1 MRGWILDITAQPDHL
16 ILWLRTAEA
25 CVPLEVSYQPRFYLH
40 APGVQFEDYA
50 PLFESHPHV
59 SAVTPEFHRLQL
71 RGPRRP
77 VLAVTVSSCTQL
89 PRVVRELKALAVPRF
104 RVFNGD
110 LSATQLWYLEQQ
122 RYPFE
127 QVEVHTNQSRT
138 RVTRI
143 DSCDSQLALDY
154 DLPPFDTVDLRLE
167 GEDLFTAASSKGDTL
182 QTTEPMMLQDW
193 ITAQNPDIIFTER
206 GDAHILPAL
215 IQRVGEAGMLQ
226 QFSLNRD
233 HTPHVFSDKTLP
245 AGRAVFRYGGPV
257 FYRPHP
263 FILRGRLHLDRSYM
277 TFGDFHGLIEGCRL
291 TAFPPQRMARSSP
304 GTGINM
310 LQMQE
315 ALRRG
320 VLIPETKADPEQYKT
335 GIELL
340 NADRGGHVITPRVGV
355 FSDVGELDFLSMY
368 PSLMVKHNISPEA
381 LFCDCCPDDATIV
394 PELGY
399 WLCQR
404 EIGIVPT
411 FLKPILEK
419 RTYYK
424 KRRHDNPIY
433 EARQSALKWLLV
445 VCLDSD
451 EIVPVRINGDLQ
463 LVKIGQ
469 FIDQHLTS
477 PSVQPCHLDVQ
488 VIGLDEQYKATFAPV
503 KQFFKLNA
511 PDTLLKVILEGGR
524 EITLTPDHPS
534 YVLDNGR
541 LMTKETRQLKR
552 GDFLPVMLS
561 VPSSSKQKQFDF
573 IEILLNQHSRNTLDT
588 WRVHGPILRKAII
601 ENRNTIMSA
610 LSQGSHTVQ
619 ALNNWQREGYIPLRY
634 FKLLHLSAEKHR
646 QLQIGRGRRKGGLVK
661 WIPATVSL
669 DENLAF
675 LLGFF
680 VGDGSATRNMIRLD
694 VNAEDVALLK
704 RINRIISTSFG
715 LKGQIRKETN
725 ANMYVIQ
732 INSTALVELL
742 EKAFLI
748 GHTAS
753 QGRLQIPFYILNAPR
768 AVRYEF
774 LAGLIASDGSIEK
787 TRNVIRIGTKSE
799 KLLNQ
804 LGYMAL
810 TLDIDFLLNRS
821 KKKGVTHAFRING
834 MRSLTEI
841 LSHSSLKRKHERILR
856 SKNASQRPHSLIRGI
871 PVHETRLR
879 QLAQKYRTVRNPRID
894 LAERT
899 QRAAATTQI
908 AKLLDKP
915 TLSKIDQEQ
924 LAFIKQLIESDIGF
938 SKVTEIAKV
947 TPTSKYVYCF
957 EVDSPLSGFA
967 AGKGGIF
974 THNCFGYLGFR
985 ASRFGRVEAY
995 ECVTAFSRRVLL
1007 QTKAVSE
1014 QRGFQVLHGI
1024 VDCVWLQKP
1033 GATVDDYL
1041 AVGEAIQEKTGLS
1054 MEFEGRYRWIM
1065 FLPCRNQPYGALTR
1079 YCGVKEDGTIK
1090 VRGIELRR
1098 RDTPPYIKQLQMDLL
1113 TCLAGAEEAEE
1124 MQEMLPQLFDI
1135 VKDYL
1140 ERLHNGDVA
1149 IDDLVITQNISRSP
1163 GEYQQQCSQ
1172 AIAAELAMRYGQDIQ
1187 PGQPVRYVHTDAL
1200 SRHPLRRVALPHTSA
1215 ATHYDKDKYAQLL
1228 LRAADT
1234 LLTPL
1239 GWNYERL
1246 VEHFNEKPIQT
1257 LLDPHLR
1264 G

>member
-1 MRGWILDITAQPDHL
+1 
-16 ILWLRTAEA
+16 
-25 CVPLEVSYQPRFYLH
+25 
-40 APGVQFEDYA
+40 
-50 PLFESHPHV
+50 
-59 SAVTPEFHRLQL
+59 RLQL

-89 PRVVRELKALAVPRF
+89 PRVIRELKALAVPRF

-127 QVEVHTNQSRT
+127 QVEVHTDGSRT

-143 DSCDSQLALDY
+143 DSCDSRLALDY
-154 DLPPFDTVDLRLE
+154 DLPPFNTVDLRLE
-167 GEDLFTAASSKGDTL
+167 GEDLFTASSSKGDTL

-193 ITAQNPDIIFTER
+193 ITAQDPDIIFTER
-206 GDAHILPAL
+206 GDAHIFPAL
-215 IQRVGEAGMLQ
+215 IQRVGEGGMLQ

-233 HTPHVFSDKTLP
+233 HTPHVFSDKALP

-381 LFCDCCPDDATIV
+381 LFCDCCPDDATVV

-399 WLCQR
+399 WLCRR
-404 EIGIVPT
+404 ETGIVPT

-424 KRRHDNPIY
+424 KHRHDNPIY
-433 EARQSALKWLLV
+433 EARQAALKWLLV

-451 EIVPVRINGDLQ
+451 EIVPVRINGNLQ
-463 LVKIGQ
+463 LVRIGE

-477 PSVQPCHLDVQ
+477 PSVQPCHSDIQ
-488 VIGLDEQYKATFAPV
+488 VVGLDEQYKATFVPV
-503 KQFFKLNA
+503 RKFFKLNA
-511 PDTLLKVILEGGR
+511 PDTLLKIKLEGGR

-534 YVLDNGR
+534 YVLDKGQ
-541 LMTKETRQLKR
+541 LMVKETRHLKR

-561 VPSSSKQKQFDF
+561 VPSNSKQHQLDF
-573 IEILLNQHSRNTLDT
+573 IEILCNHPSGKVLDT
-588 WRVHGPILRKAII
+588 WRVHGSILREAIAEHRQKI
-601 ENRNTIMSA
+601 ASA
-610 LSQGSHTVQ
+610 LSKGRHAVQ
-619 ALNNWQREGYIPLRY
+619 NLTNWQREGYIPLRY
-634 FKLLHLSAEKHR
+634 FKLLNLSVEEHQR
-646 QLQIGRGRRKGGLVK
+646 LQIGRGRRKGGLVQ
-661 WIPATVSL
+661 WIPATVPL
-669 DENLAF
+669 DEDLAF

-680 VGDGSATRNMIRLD
+680 VGDGSATQNMIRLD
-694 VNAEDVALLK
+694 VNAEDTALRK
-704 RINRIISTSFG
+704 RIERIITSIFG
-715 LKGQIRKETN
+715 LEGHVRKEIQ
-725 ANMYVIQ
+725 ANMHVIQ
-732 INSTALVELL
+732 INSIALVELL
-742 EKAFLI
+742 EKAFLL
-748 GHTAS
+748 GLTAAR
-753 QGRLQIPFYILNAPR
+753 GRLQIPFYILNAPKT
-768 AVRYEF
+768 VRYEF
-774 LAGLIASDGSIEK
+774 LAGLIASDGSIER

-799 KLLNQ
+799 ELLNQ
-804 LGYMAL
+804 LGYLAL

-821 KKKGVTHAFRING
+821 KKEGVAHAFRING
-834 MRSLTEI
+834 MRSLTTI
-841 LSHSSLKRKHERILR
+841 QSHCFLKRKHAQILS
-856 SKNASQRPHSLIRGI
+856 SKNASQHPHSRIRGI
-871 PVHETRLR
+871 PVYETRLR
-879 QLAQKYRTVRNPRID
+879 QLARKYRTVRNPRID
-894 LAERT
+894 LVERT
-899 QRAAATTQI
+899 QRTSATAQI
-908 AKLLDKP
+908 VKLSNKP
-915 TLSKIDQEQ
+915 TLSKTDQEQ
-924 LAFIKQLIESDIGF
+924 LVFIKQLIESDIGF
-938 SKVTEIAKV
+938 AKV
-947 TPTSKYVYCF
+947 TQITEVASSSKYVYCF
-957 EVDSPLSGFA
+957 EVDGHLSGFT

-1007 QTKAVSE
+1007 QTKAISE

-1041 AVGEAIQEKTGLS
+1041 ALGEAIYEKTGLP
-1054 MEFEGRYRWIM
+1054 MEFEGRYRWII
-1065 FLPCRNQPYGALTR
+1065 FLPCRGKPYGALTR

-1098 RDTPPYIKQLQMDLL
+1098 RDTPALVKQLQLDLL
-1113 TCLAGAEEAEE
+1113 TCLAGAEDEDE
-1124 MQEMLPQLFDI
+1124 MHEMLPQLLDI
-1135 VKDYL
+1135 VKNYL
-1140 ERLHNGDVA
+1140 NRIQSEDVTTEE
-1149 IDDLVITQNISRSP
+1149 LVITQNISLSP
-1163 GEYQQQCSQ
+1163 DEYQQQCSQ
-1172 AIAAELAMRYGQDIQ
+1172 AIAAELAIRYGHDIQ
-1187 PGQPVRYVHTDAL
+1187 PGQPVRYVHTDAQ

-1215 ATHYDKDKYAQLL
+1215 AAHYDKDKYAQLL
-1228 LRAADT
+1228 LRATDT

-1239 GWNYERL
+1239 GWKYERL

-1257 LLDPHLR
+1257 LLDPHLS

>member
-1 MRGWILDITAQPDHL
+1 MRGWILDITAQPGHL
-16 ILWLRTAEA
+16 TLWLRTAEA
-25 CVPLEVSYQPRFYLH
+25 CVPLEVPYQPQFYLH

-77 VLAVTVSSCTQL
+77 VLAVTVSSCIQL

-127 QVEVHTNQSRT
+127 QVEVHTNGSRT

-167 GEDLFTAASSKGDTL
+167 GEDLFTASSSKGDTL

-193 ITAQNPDIIFTER
+193 ITDQDPDIIFTER
-206 GDAHILPAL
+206 GDSHILPAL
-215 IQRVGEAGMLQ
+215 IQRVGAAGMLQ

-263 FILRGRLHLDRSYM
+263 FILRGRLHLDQSHM

-381 LFCDCCPDDATIV
+381 LFCDCCPDDATVV

-399 WLCQR
+399 WLCRR

-424 KRRHDNPIY
+424 KHRHDNPVY
-433 EARQSALKWLLV
+433 EARQSALKFLLV
-445 VCLDSD
+445 VS
-451 EIVPVRINGDLQ
+451 
-463 LVKIGQ
+463 
-469 FIDQHLTS
+469 
-477 PSVQPCHLDVQ
+477 
-488 VIGLDEQYKATFAPV
+488 
-503 KQFFKLNA
+503 
-511 PDTLLKVILEGGR
+511 
-524 EITLTPDHPS
+524 
-534 YVLDNGR
+534 
-541 LMTKETRQLKR
+541 
-552 GDFLPVMLS
+552 
-561 VPSSSKQKQFDF
+561 
-573 IEILLNQHSRNTLDT
+573 
-588 WRVHGPILRKAII
+588 
-601 ENRNTIMSA
+601 
-610 LSQGSHTVQ
+610 
-619 ALNNWQREGYIPLRY
+619 
-634 FKLLHLSAEKHR
+634 
-646 QLQIGRGRRKGGLVK
+646 
-661 WIPATVSL
+661 
-669 DENLAF
+669 
-675 LLGFF
+675 
-680 VGDGSATRNMIRLD
+680 
-694 VNAEDVALLK
+694 
-704 RINRIISTSFG
+704 
-715 LKGQIRKETN
+715 
-725 ANMYVIQ
+725 
-732 INSTALVELL
+732 
-742 EKAFLI
+742 
-748 GHTAS
+748 
-753 QGRLQIPFYILNAPR
+753 
-768 AVRYEF
+768 
-774 LAGLIASDGSIEK
+774 
-787 TRNVIRIGTKSE
+787 
-799 KLLNQ
+799 
-804 LGYMAL
+804 
-810 TLDIDFLLNRS
+810 
-821 KKKGVTHAFRING
+821 
-834 MRSLTEI
+834 
-841 LSHSSLKRKHERILR
+841 
-856 SKNASQRPHSLIRGI
+856 
-871 PVHETRLR
+871 
-879 QLAQKYRTVRNPRID
+879 
-894 LAERT
+894 
-899 QRAAATTQI
+899 
-908 AKLLDKP
+908 
-915 TLSKIDQEQ
+915 
-924 LAFIKQLIESDIGF
+924 
-938 SKVTEIAKV
+938 
-947 TPTSKYVYCF
+947 
-957 EVDSPLSGFA
+957 
-967 AGKGGIF
+967 
-974 THNCFGYLGFR
+974 FGYLGFR

-1033 GATVDDYL
+1033 GATIDDYL
-1041 AVGEAIQEKTGLS
+1041 ALGEAIHEETGLL

-1065 FLPCRNQPYGALTR
+1065 FLPCRGKPYGALTR

-1113 TCLAGAEEAEE
+1113 TCLAGAEDADE
-1124 MQEMLPQLFDI
+1124 MQEMLPQLLDI

-1140 ERLHNGDVA
+1140 ERLHNGDVTTE
-1149 IDDLVITQNISRSP
+1149 DLIITQNISRSP

-1172 AIAAELAMRYGQDIQ
+1172 AIATELAVRYGQDIQ
-1187 PGQPVRYVHTDAL
+1187 PGQPVRYVHTDAK
-1200 SRHPLRRVALPHTSA
+1200 SRHPLRRVAVPHTSA
-1215 ATHYDKDKYAQLL
+1215 AAQYDVDKYVELL
-1228 LRAADT
+1228 LRATDT
-1234 LLTPL
+1234 LLTLL

-1246 VEHFNEKPIQT
+1246 VENFSEKPVQT

-1264 G
+1264 S

>member
-16 ILWLRTAEA
+16 TLWLRTVEA
-25 CVPLEVSYQPRFYLH
+25 CVPLEVPYQPRFYLH

-59 SAVTPEFHRLQL
+59 SVVTPEFHRLQL

-127 QVEVHTNQSRT
+127 QVEVHTNESRT
-138 RVTRI
+138 HVTRI

-167 GEDLFTAASSKGDTL
+167 GEDLFTASSSKGDTL
-182 QTTEPMMLQDW
+182 QTTEPMILQDW
-193 ITAQNPDIIFTER
+193 ITAQDPDIIFTES
-206 GDAHILPAL
+206 GDSHILPAL

-226 QFSLNRD
+226 HFSLNRD
-233 HTPHVFSDKTLP
+233 HTPHVFSDRALP

-355 FSDVGELDFLSMY
+355 FTDVGELDFLSMY

-381 LFCDCCPDDATIV
+381 LFCDCCPDDATVV

-399 WLCQR
+399 WLCRR

-419 RTYYK
+419 RIYYK
-424 KRRHDNPIY
+424 KHRHDNPIY
-433 EARQSALKWLLV
+433 EARQAALKWLLV
-445 VCLDSD
+445 VS
-451 EIVPVRINGDLQ
+451 
-463 LVKIGQ
+463 
-469 FIDQHLTS
+469 
-477 PSVQPCHLDVQ
+477 
-488 VIGLDEQYKATFAPV
+488 
-503 KQFFKLNA
+503 
-511 PDTLLKVILEGGR
+511 
-524 EITLTPDHPS
+524 
-534 YVLDNGR
+534 
-541 LMTKETRQLKR
+541 
-552 GDFLPVMLS
+552 
-561 VPSSSKQKQFDF
+561 
-573 IEILLNQHSRNTLDT
+573 
-588 WRVHGPILRKAII
+588 
-601 ENRNTIMSA
+601 
-610 LSQGSHTVQ
+610 
-619 ALNNWQREGYIPLRY
+619 
-634 FKLLHLSAEKHR
+634 
-646 QLQIGRGRRKGGLVK
+646 
-661 WIPATVSL
+661 
-669 DENLAF
+669 
-675 LLGFF
+675 
-680 VGDGSATRNMIRLD
+680 
-694 VNAEDVALLK
+694 
-704 RINRIISTSFG
+704 
-715 LKGQIRKETN
+715 
-725 ANMYVIQ
+725 
-732 INSTALVELL
+732 
-742 EKAFLI
+742 
-748 GHTAS
+748 
-753 QGRLQIPFYILNAPR
+753 
-768 AVRYEF
+768 
-774 LAGLIASDGSIEK
+774 
-787 TRNVIRIGTKSE
+787 
-799 KLLNQ
+799 
-804 LGYMAL
+804 
-810 TLDIDFLLNRS
+810 
-821 KKKGVTHAFRING
+821 
-834 MRSLTEI
+834 
-841 LSHSSLKRKHERILR
+841 
-856 SKNASQRPHSLIRGI
+856 
-871 PVHETRLR
+871 
-879 QLAQKYRTVRNPRID
+879 
-894 LAERT
+894 
-899 QRAAATTQI
+899 
-908 AKLLDKP
+908 
-915 TLSKIDQEQ
+915 
-924 LAFIKQLIESDIGF
+924 
-938 SKVTEIAKV
+938 
-947 TPTSKYVYCF
+947 
-957 EVDSPLSGFA
+957 
-967 AGKGGIF
+967 
-974 THNCFGYLGFR
+974 FGYLGFR

-1007 QTKAVSE
+1007 QTKAVCE

-1041 AVGEAIQEKTGLS
+1041 AVGEAIQEKTGLQ
-1054 MEFEGRYRWIM
+1054 MDFEGRYRWIM

-1113 TCLAGAEEAEE
+1113 TCLAGAEDAEE
-1124 MQEMLPQLFDI
+1124 MQEMLPQLLDI

-1149 IDDLVITQNISRSP
+1149 TDELIITQNISRSP

-1172 AIAAELAMRYGQDIQ
+1172 AIAAELAVRYGQDIQ
-1187 PGQPVRYVHTDAL
+1187 PGQPVRYVYTDAQ
-1200 SRHPLRRVALPHTSA
+1200 SRHPLRRVALQHTSA
-1215 ATHYDKDKYAQLL
+1215 ATHYDTDKYTELL
-1228 LRAADT
+1228 LRATDT
-1234 LLTPL
+1234 LLKPL

-1246 VEHFNEKPIQT
+1246 TEHFSDKPIQT
-1257 LLDPHLR
+1257 ALDPYIQRHT
-1264 G
+1264 

>member
-16 ILWLRTAEA
+16 TLWLRTAEA
-25 CVPLEVSYQPRFYLH
+25 CVPLEVPYQPRFYLH

-77 VLAVTVSSCTQL
+77 VLAVSVSSCTQL

-127 QVEVHTNQSRT
+127 QVEVHTNESRT

-154 DLPPFDTVDLRLE
+154 ELPPFDTVDLRLE
-167 GEDLFTAASSKGDTL
+167 GEDLFTASSSKGNTL

-193 ITAQNPDIIFTER
+193 ITAQDPDIIFTER
-206 GDAHILPAL
+206 GDSHILPAL
-215 IQRVGEAGMLQ
+215 IQRVGEGGMLQ

-233 HTPHVFSDKTLP
+233 HTPHVFSDKALP

-381 LFCDCCPDDATIV
+381 LFCDCCPDDATVV

-399 WLCQR
+399 WLCRR

-424 KRRHDNPIY
+424 KHRHDNPIY

-445 VCLDSD
+445 VS
-451 EIVPVRINGDLQ
+451 
-463 LVKIGQ
+463 
-469 FIDQHLTS
+469 
-477 PSVQPCHLDVQ
+477 
-488 VIGLDEQYKATFAPV
+488 
-503 KQFFKLNA
+503 
-511 PDTLLKVILEGGR
+511 
-524 EITLTPDHPS
+524 
-534 YVLDNGR
+534 
-541 LMTKETRQLKR
+541 
-552 GDFLPVMLS
+552 
-561 VPSSSKQKQFDF
+561 
-573 IEILLNQHSRNTLDT
+573 
-588 WRVHGPILRKAII
+588 
-601 ENRNTIMSA
+601 
-610 LSQGSHTVQ
+610 
-619 ALNNWQREGYIPLRY
+619 
-634 FKLLHLSAEKHR
+634 
-646 QLQIGRGRRKGGLVK
+646 
-661 WIPATVSL
+661 
-669 DENLAF
+669 
-675 LLGFF
+675 
-680 VGDGSATRNMIRLD
+680 
-694 VNAEDVALLK
+694 
-704 RINRIISTSFG
+704 
-715 LKGQIRKETN
+715 
-725 ANMYVIQ
+725 
-732 INSTALVELL
+732 
-742 EKAFLI
+742 
-748 GHTAS
+748 
-753 QGRLQIPFYILNAPR
+753 
-768 AVRYEF
+768 
-774 LAGLIASDGSIEK
+774 
-787 TRNVIRIGTKSE
+787 
-799 KLLNQ
+799 
-804 LGYMAL
+804 
-810 TLDIDFLLNRS
+810 
-821 KKKGVTHAFRING
+821 
-834 MRSLTEI
+834 
-841 LSHSSLKRKHERILR
+841 
-856 SKNASQRPHSLIRGI
+856 
-871 PVHETRLR
+871 
-879 QLAQKYRTVRNPRID
+879 
-894 LAERT
+894 
-899 QRAAATTQI
+899 
-908 AKLLDKP
+908 
-915 TLSKIDQEQ
+915 
-924 LAFIKQLIESDIGF
+924 
-938 SKVTEIAKV
+938 
-947 TPTSKYVYCF
+947 
-957 EVDSPLSGFA
+957 
-967 AGKGGIF
+967 
-974 THNCFGYLGFR
+974 FGYLGFR

-1024 VDCVWLQKP
+1024 VDCVWLQKS

-1041 AVGEAIQEKTGLS
+1041 AVGEAIQEKTGLPI
-1054 MEFEGRYRWIM
+1054 EFEGRYRWIM

-1098 RDTPPYIKQLQMDLL
+1098 RDTPPYIKQLQLDLL
-1113 TCLAGAEEAEE
+1113 TCLAGAEDADE
-1124 MQEMLPQLFDI
+1124 MQEMLPQLLDI
-1135 VKDYL
+1135 VKGYL

-1172 AIAAELAMRYGQDIQ
+1172 AIAAELAVRYGQDIQ
-1187 PGQPVRYVHTDAL
+1187 PGQPVRYVHTDAQ
-1200 SRHPLRRVALPHTSA
+1200 SRYPLRRVALPHTSA

-1228 LRAADT
+1228 LRATDT

-1239 GWNYERL
+1239 GWNYDRL

-1257 LLDPHLR
+1257 ILDPYIR
-1264 G
+1264 GSN

>member
-16 ILWLRTAEA
+16 TLWLRTAEA

-127 QVEVHTNQSRT
+127 QVEVHTNESRT

-143 DSCDSQLALDY
+143 NSCDSQLALDY

-167 GEDLFTAASSKGDTL
+167 GEDLFTASSSKGDTL

-193 ITAQNPDIIFTER
+193 ITAQDPDIIFTER
-206 GDAHILPAL
+206 GDSHILPAL
-215 IQRVGEAGMLQ
+215 IERVGEGGMLQ

-233 HTPHVFSDKTLP
+233 HTPHVFNDKALP

-368 PSLMVKHNISPEA
+368 PALMVKHNISPEA
-381 LFCDCCPDDATIV
+381 LFCDCCPDDATVV

-399 WLCQR
+399 WLCRR
-404 EIGIVPT
+404 ETGIVPT

-424 KRRHDNPIY
+424 KRRHDSPIY

-445 VCLDSD
+445 VS
-451 EIVPVRINGDLQ
+451 
-463 LVKIGQ
+463 
-469 FIDQHLTS
+469 
-477 PSVQPCHLDVQ
+477 
-488 VIGLDEQYKATFAPV
+488 
-503 KQFFKLNA
+503 
-511 PDTLLKVILEGGR
+511 
-524 EITLTPDHPS
+524 
-534 YVLDNGR
+534 
-541 LMTKETRQLKR
+541 
-552 GDFLPVMLS
+552 
-561 VPSSSKQKQFDF
+561 
-573 IEILLNQHSRNTLDT
+573 
-588 WRVHGPILRKAII
+588 
-601 ENRNTIMSA
+601 
-610 LSQGSHTVQ
+610 
-619 ALNNWQREGYIPLRY
+619 
-634 FKLLHLSAEKHR
+634 
-646 QLQIGRGRRKGGLVK
+646 
-661 WIPATVSL
+661 
-669 DENLAF
+669 
-675 LLGFF
+675 
-680 VGDGSATRNMIRLD
+680 
-694 VNAEDVALLK
+694 
-704 RINRIISTSFG
+704 
-715 LKGQIRKETN
+715 
-725 ANMYVIQ
+725 
-732 INSTALVELL
+732 
-742 EKAFLI
+742 
-748 GHTAS
+748 
-753 QGRLQIPFYILNAPR
+753 
-768 AVRYEF
+768 
-774 LAGLIASDGSIEK
+774 
-787 TRNVIRIGTKSE
+787 
-799 KLLNQ
+799 
-804 LGYMAL
+804 
-810 TLDIDFLLNRS
+810 
-821 KKKGVTHAFRING
+821 
-834 MRSLTEI
+834 
-841 LSHSSLKRKHERILR
+841 
-856 SKNASQRPHSLIRGI
+856 
-871 PVHETRLR
+871 
-879 QLAQKYRTVRNPRID
+879 
-894 LAERT
+894 
-899 QRAAATTQI
+899 
-908 AKLLDKP
+908 
-915 TLSKIDQEQ
+915 
-924 LAFIKQLIESDIGF
+924 
-938 SKVTEIAKV
+938 
-947 TPTSKYVYCF
+947 
-957 EVDSPLSGFA
+957 
-967 AGKGGIF
+967 
-974 THNCFGYLGFR
+974 FGYLGFR

-1007 QTKAVSE
+1007 QTKTVSE

-1041 AVGEAIQEKTGLS
+1041 AVGEAIQEKTGLP

-1098 RDTPPYIKQLQMDLL
+1098 RDTPPYIKQLQLDLL
-1113 TCLAGAEEAEE
+1113 TCLAGAEDAEE
-1124 MQEMLPQLFDI
+1124 MQEMLPQLLDI
-1135 VKDYL
+1135 VKAYL
-1140 ERLHNGDVA
+1140 ERLHNGDVG

-1172 AIAAELAMRYGQDIQ
+1172 AIAAELAVRYGQDIQ
-1187 PGQPVRYVHTDAL
+1187 PGQPVRYVHTDAQ

-1228 LRAADT
+1228 LRATDT

-1239 GWNYERL
+1239 GWNYDRL

-1257 LLDPHLR
+1257 LLDPYL
-1264 G
+1264 GGSN